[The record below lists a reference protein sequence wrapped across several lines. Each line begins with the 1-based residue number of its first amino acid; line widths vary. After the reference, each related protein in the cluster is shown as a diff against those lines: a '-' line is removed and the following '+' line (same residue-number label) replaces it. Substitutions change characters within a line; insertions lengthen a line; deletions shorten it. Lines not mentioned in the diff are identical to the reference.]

1 MESIGLDV
9 GTNWTRASL
18 FSVTGRLLLHHSS
31 RTGPLHSPGKGFV
44 EINPESVFRNV
55 CNVLRQL
62 LTRTSKED
70 LVLSLSC
77 MAPVIVFLDDEWKCI
92 GNAILYNDTRSS
104 KEAEEINAEFGE
116 DRMLQINGNVCNIQ
130 QWLPK
135 IRWMRKNQPSTIQR
149 TAHIMDLSSYL
160 IYRFSGETVIDLT
173 IAQEAGLLDFR
184 KKRWSDEILDYMDM
198 DEKLLPEL
206 RGTCEIV
213 GDLRKRIIG
222 TMNRSSVKSRI
233 VINSGCVDAVAST
246 VSAGAVR
253 ENTAAVVLGSTG
265 IISYSTGHP
274 KVDRRLYLD
283 LCPVPGIYYLGGGTA
298 SAGIFLDYIADMLLG
313 DLSNSKY
320 IEKLVTS
327 SPPGSKGLL
336 MLPYIL
342 GERTPLLDPNAKGM
356 IFGIYAA
363 HRKADF
369 IRAALEGVG
378 YSILDHFRVLS
389 ELGYSPSSVKLTGG
403 AAKSRIWR
411 QILADMIGIP
421 MVYNEKIS
429 GAMGAAF
436 IGYVSA
442 GVISDWNKV
451 DDWISGWKTH
461 IPRPELTLMYRRYF
475 EVYRRIYQLTREN
488 INFLNNNKPSGIED
502 SAPR

>member
-1 MESIGLDV
+1 MESVGLDV

-18 FSVTGRLLLHHSS
+18 FSVTGRLLLHQTS
-31 RTGPLHSPGKGFV
+31 RTAPLHSPAKGFV
-44 EINPESVFRNV
+44 EINPESVFRNT

-62 LTRTSKED
+62 LTRTSKD
-70 LVLSLSC
+70 DIVLSLSC
-77 MAPVIVFLDDEWKCI
+77 MAPVIVFLDDEWRCL

-104 KEAEEINAEFGE
+104 KEADEINAELGE
-116 DRMLQINGNVCNIQ
+116 DKMLDINGNVCNIQ

-135 IRWMRKNQPSTIQR
+135 IRWMKKNRPSTMQKI
-149 TAHIMDLSSYL
+149 AHIMDLSSYL
-160 IYRFSGETVIDLT
+160 VYRFCGENVIDLT

-184 KKRWSDEILDYMDM
+184 KKKWSDEILSNMDLNEM
-198 DEKLLPEL
+198 MLPEL

-213 GDLRKRIIG
+213 GDMRKR
-222 TMNRSSVKSRI
+222 TADSMNSSSTRRRI
-233 VINSGCVDAVAST
+233 VMNSGCVDAVASS

-265 IISYSTGHP
+265 IISYSTAQP
-274 KVDRRLYLD
+274 KVDKRLYLD
-283 LCPVPGIYYLGGGTA
+283 ICPVQGLYYLGGGTA
-298 SAGIFLDYIADMLLG
+298 SAGIFLDYISDMLLG

-320 IEKLVTS
+320 IEKLVSS

-342 GERTPLLDPNAKGM
+342 GERTPLLDPDAKGA
-356 IFGIYAA
+356 IFGISAT

-369 IRAALEGVG
+369 VRAAVEGVG

-389 ELGYSPSSVKLTGG
+389 ELGYFPSTVKLTGG
-403 AAKSRIWR
+403 AARSRTWR
-411 QILADMIGIP
+411 QILADMMGIP
-421 MVYNEKIS
+421 MIYNEKIS

-442 GVISDWNKV
+442 GAITDWNKV
-451 DDWISGWKTH
+451 DGWISGWNTH
-461 IPRPELTLMYRRYF
+461 TPIPELTAMYRRYF
-475 EVYRRIYQLTREN
+475 ESYRATYRLTRETMK
-488 INFLNNNKPSGIED
+488 FLNNHKHAGTAD
-502 SAPR
+502 